1 MKKAYATYRLS
12 LLCGSQK
19 GREFSIPARLI
30 RKGSDPILNSI
41 LERMGWLG
49 KVSFKRGD
57 LENTPSSRLKCPTG
71 KDTDLTQ
78 KCWQSERPYP
88 FLCPVPFQSEDRET
102 IEGVIFGMLSCSVPY
117 FLENRKLRQR

>member
-57 LENTPSSRLKCPTG
+57 FGEYSFISSKMPYRKRHG
-71 KDTDLTQ
+71 SDT
-78 KCWQSERPYP
+78 E
-88 FLCPVPFQSEDRET
+88 
-102 IEGVIFGMLSCSVPY
+102 MLA
-117 FLENRKLRQR
+117 E